1 MKCVVRLFIFGGEEK
16 EEMKKQTAYIL
27 VATLIVLQLYSLV
40 KINSLQSRIENT
52 NNTINSVE
60 NRLDNQI
67 NSIYQNVDQKLEA
80 QASLI
85 HNSSTK
91 VGKLDIATLTVPIKF
106 MIEPKT
112 VTETMS
118 VSLDFNGE
126 IVRLEKSG
134 LQYSTTKNFEISD
147 SIFPKIIMEDTG
159 VKNIEEHMG
168 LRVSNIKEQVF
179 PYIFARFSRQ
189 SSYGS
194 NEYRT
199 KGHLDIDYKP
209 SQDNNTFIDMKYVIK
224 VDDEIIKEIPVLLE
238 KNNGGTYTLDIDD
251 KYSIND
257 GQILTSNVVAVD
269 SFGFTHE
276 YLVTHFV
283 AGSNAQREPY
293 FEQEKI
299 IAPNGEIIYLFDE
312 NNYEKIN

>member
-1 MKCVVRLFIFGGEEK
+1 
-16 EEMKKQTAYIL
+16 MKKTTTYIL
-27 VATLIVLQLYSLV
+27 VAALIVLQLYSLV
-40 KINSLQSRIENT
+40 KINSLQSMIENT

-85 HNSSTK
+85 HNSTTK
-91 VGKLDIATLTVPIKF
+91 VGKLDIVTITIPITF
-106 MIEPKT
+106 TIEPKI

-118 VSLDFNGE
+118 VALDFNGE

-147 SIFPKIIMEDTG
+147 SISPKIIMEDDG

-168 LRVSNIKEQVF
+168 LRVSNIREQVF
-179 PYIFARFSRQ
+179 PFIFARFSAQ

-194 NEYRT
+194 NEYRA

-209 SQDNNTFIDMKYVIK
+209 SRENNNTFIDMKYVIK
-224 VDDEIIKEIPVLLE
+224 VDDEIIKETPVVWG
-238 KNNGGTYTLDIDD
+238 KNSESGRIFTLDIDD

-257 GQILTSNVVAVD
+257 GQILTSNIVAVD

-283 AGSNAQREPY
+283 VGSNVQREPY
-293 FEQEKI
+293 LKQEKI
-299 IAPNGEIIYLFDE
+299 IAPNGKIVYLFDE

>member
-1 MKCVVRLFIFGGEEK
+1 
-16 EEMKKQTAYIL
+16 MKKQTAYIL
-27 VATLIVLQLYSLV
+27 VAALIVLQLYSLV
-40 KINSLQSRIENT
+40 KINSLQSRVENT
-52 NNTINSVE
+52 NNIINSVE

-85 HNSSTK
+85 YNSSTK
-91 VGKLDIATLTVPIKF
+91 AGKLDITTLTVPITF
-106 MIEPKT
+106 TIEPKV

-134 LQYSTTKNFEISD
+134 LQYSITKNFEISD
-147 SIFPKIIMEDTG
+147 SISPKIIMEDNG
-159 VKNIEEHMG
+159 IKNIEEHMG

-179 PYIFARFSRQ
+179 PNIFAGFSGE

-194 NEYRT
+194 NEYRV

-209 SQDNNTFIDMKYVIK
+209 SQDNNPFIDMKYVIK
-224 VDDEIIKEIPVLLE
+224 VADEIIKETPVVLE
-238 KNNGGTYTLDIDD
+238 KNSGLDGTFTLDIDD

-257 GQILTSNVVAVD
+257 GQILTSNIVAVD

-283 AGSNAQREPY
+283 AGSNMQREPY
-293 FEQEKI
+293 FKQEKI
-299 IAPNGEIIYLFDE
+299 IAPNGELVYLFDK
-312 NNYEKIN
+312 NNYEKVN

>member
-1 MKCVVRLFIFGGEEK
+1 
-16 EEMKKQTAYIL
+16 MKKQTAYIL
-27 VATLIVLQLYSLV
+27 VAALIVLQLYSLV
-40 KINSLQSRIENT
+40 KINSLQSRVENT
-52 NNTINSVE
+52 NNIINSVE

-85 HNSSTK
+85 YNSSTK
-91 VGKLDIATLTVPIKF
+91 AGKLDITTLTVPITF
-106 MIEPKT
+106 TIEPKV

-134 LQYSTTKNFEISD
+134 LQYSITKNFEISD
-147 SIFPKIIMEDTG
+147 SISPKIIMEDNG
-159 VKNIEEHMG
+159 IKNIEEHMG

-179 PYIFARFSRQ
+179 PNIFAGFSGE

-194 NEYRT
+194 NEYRV

-209 SQDNNTFIDMKYVIK
+209 SQDNNPFIDMKYVIK
-224 VDDEIIKEIPVLLE
+224 VADEIIKETPVVLE
-238 KNNGGTYTLDIDD
+238 KNSGLDGTFTLDIDD

-257 GQILTSNVVAVD
+257 GQILTSNIVAVD

-283 AGSNAQREPY
+283 AGSNMQREPY
-293 FEQEKI
+293 FKQEKI
-299 IAPNGEIIYLFDE
+299 IAPNGEVVYLFDE
-312 NNYEKIN
+312 NNYEKIY